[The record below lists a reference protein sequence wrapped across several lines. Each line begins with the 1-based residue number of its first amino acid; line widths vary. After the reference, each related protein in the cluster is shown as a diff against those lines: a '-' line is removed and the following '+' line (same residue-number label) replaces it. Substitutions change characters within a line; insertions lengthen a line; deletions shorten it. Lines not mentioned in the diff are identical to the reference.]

1 MKVVAINSSPKMN
14 KGNTALI
21 LNPFL
26 EGMSA
31 DGADVELF
39 YTRKLTINPCNGCVA
54 CWYKTPGECSQKDDM
69 KSLLSSIREAEI
81 IVFASPVYVDS
92 VNGPM
97 KNLMDRMMPL
107 GKPLLEIRNGRTR
120 HFYDEEHDPKAFVL
134 VSSCGF
140 WEMDTFDPLVVHM
153 QALST
158 NFGWK
163 FAGALLRPHAEFL
176 KPMMK
181 SGVSMDGILQGAKA
195 AGRELV
201 TDGTLSTE
209 TLGMVSRELVDQESF
224 VERINNAY
232 CQALDSHKGK

>member
-1 MKVVAINSSPKMN
+1 MRVVAINSSPKMN

-21 LNPFL
+21 LDPFL
-26 EGMSA
+26 EGMRA
-31 DGADVELF
+31 QGAEVELF
-39 YTRKLTINPCNGCVA
+39 YTKKLAIKPCSGCVA
-54 CWYKTPGECSQKDDM
+54 CWYRTPGQCSQKDDM
-69 KSLLSSIREAEI
+69 KSLLSDIREAGI
-81 IVFASPVYVDS
+81 IVFASPVYVDG

-107 GKPLLEIRNGRTR
+107 GKPLLEIRGGHTR
-120 HFYDEEHDPKAFVL
+120 HSYDEKDAPKTFVL

-140 WEMDTFDPLVVHM
+140 WEMDTFDPLLVHM

-181 SGVSMDGILQGAKA
+181 MGAPVEDVLQSAEA

-201 TDGTLSTE
+201 ADGMMSTPA
-209 TLGMVSRELVDQESF
+209 LDIVSRELVDQESF
-224 VERINNAY
+224 VQRVNSAY
-232 CQALDSHKGK
+232 REALGSLNKQ

>member
-26 EGMSA
+26 EGMS
-31 DGADVELF
+31 DQGADVELF
-39 YTRKLTINPCNGCVA
+39 YTKKLTIKPCSGCVA
-54 CWYKTPGECSQKDDM
+54 CWYITPGQCSQKDDM
-69 KSLLSSIREAEI
+69 ESLLSNIREAGI
-81 IVFASPVYVDS
+81 VVFASPVYIDG

-97 KNLMDRMMPL
+97 KNLMDRMMPV
-107 GKPLLEIRNGRTR
+107 GKPLLEIRDGHTR
-120 HFYDEEHDPKAFVL
+120 HSYDEEHDPKTFVL

-140 WEMDTFDPLVVHM
+140 WEMDTFDPLLVHM

-181 SGVSMDGILQGAKA
+181 MGVSMEDILQGAEA
-195 AGRELV
+195 AGGELLAS
-201 TDGTLSTE
+201 GMISSE
-209 TLGMVSRELVDQESF
+209 SLGMVSRELIDQESF
-224 VERINNAY
+224 LKRVNSAY
-232 CQALDSHKGK
+232 REALGCLNDK